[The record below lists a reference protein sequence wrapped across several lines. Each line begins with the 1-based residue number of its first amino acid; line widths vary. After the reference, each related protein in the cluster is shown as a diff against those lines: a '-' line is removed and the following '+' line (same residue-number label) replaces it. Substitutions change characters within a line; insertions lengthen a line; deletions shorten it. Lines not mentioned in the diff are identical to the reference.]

1 MKKIV
6 LLFTLV
12 ILSFSV
18 FSQTK
23 PDTLIIE
30 TPKKQRII
38 LIADD
43 INSFRNIKSDS
54 LINLAL
60 SKVRDSLRTPGISA
74 KDFRAMSKEEK
85 AVYTRERAMYIKR
98 RNDSLFLIDGLT
110 PKERFKK
117 NSELSHSDKSKY
129 SRNVK
134 NDIPFSLKFNL
145 GGGLIRSKF
154 SPVFEG
160 GIVFL
165 PQKQDYYSLQWI
177 PAASFISLTANR
189 YYTFEQ
195 TIASTSSTT
204 FNNTFLN
211 LSLGNRFNTK
221 LRSNL
226 LLSEYEA
233 GIGYLVEREGSYFG
247 KNTIKLFASVV
258 TKSKFIR
265 LSPEI
270 YITDNFK
277 EVFPGFSIKIL

>member
-1 MKKIV
+1 MKKVV
-6 LLFTLV
+6 LSLTMMLF
-12 ILSFSV
+12 SFSA

-38 LIADD
+38 LVADD
-43 INSFRNIKSDS
+43 LNSFKYINSDS

-60 SKVRDSLRTPGISA
+60 SKVRDSLRISGLSA
-74 KDFRAMSKEEK
+74 TDFRAMSKEERT
-85 AVYTRERAMYIKR
+85 VYIKR
-98 RNDSLFLIDGLT
+98 RNDYLFLIDGLT

-117 NSELSHSDKSKY
+117 NSELTHSDKSKF
-129 SRNVK
+129 SKNVK
-134 NDIPFSLKFNL
+134 SDIPFSLKFNL
-145 GGGLIRSKF
+145 GGGLIRNKF

-160 GIVFL
+160 GIVFI
-165 PQKQDYYSLQWI
+165 PQKQDYYSLQWL
-177 PAASFISLTANR
+177 PAAAFISLTANR

-233 GIGYLVEREGSYFG
+233 GIGYLVERGGSYYG
-247 KNTIKLFASVV
+247 KNTFKLFASIV

-270 YITDNFK
+270 YVTDNFK
-277 EVFPGFSIKIL
+277 EVFPGLSIKIL